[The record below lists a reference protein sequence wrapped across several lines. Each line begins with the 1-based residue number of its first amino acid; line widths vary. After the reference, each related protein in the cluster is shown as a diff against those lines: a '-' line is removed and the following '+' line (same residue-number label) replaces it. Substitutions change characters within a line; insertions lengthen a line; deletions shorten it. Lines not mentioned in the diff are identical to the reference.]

1 MIAEETKHQF
11 FIALSQIWNSR
22 LFKIVYN
29 QNEVDEEVV
38 ITDINWGLESNGKTA
53 AGYHSMEKSDCD
65 EKIEGRNSVCQT
77 PNNNGVT
84 FQDFLKS

>member
-1 MIAEETKHQF
+1 MWLLKKPST
-11 FIALSQIWNSR
+11 NSS
-22 LFKIVYN
+22 LHWEKFEN
-29 QNEVDEEVV
+29 QDCLKLY
-38 ITDINWGLESNGKTA
+38 TTRMKQKNWGLESNGKTA